1 MQAVAEVDGQ
11 FNTIGWNM
19 LGDVL
24 SIPKLCESYFSI
36 FFRSIV
42 YTMYNLQSRAY
53 GTHSLGNEYV
63 HSVFCRRHA
72 GRESQEGHR
81 RSLNLRSAL
90 IDSSCSLM

>member
-42 YTMYNLQSRAY
+42 YTMYKASKQGIWY
-53 GTHSLGNEYV
+53 SL
-63 HSVFCRRHA
+63 S
-72 GRESQEGHR
+72 
-81 RSLNLRSAL
+81 
-90 IDSSCSLM
+90 